1 MAKAGRSSEKRM
13 PERDAIVVGAG
24 FTGLSAALELVDAGL
39 DVLLIEARDRV
50 GGKVE
55 SETLSDGTRVDTGGQ
70 FFCRDMSQLMALIGE
85 SGKTPVMTHYDGEM
99 IYRPPV
105 SPQQGFARWQGVD
118 ALRDRMIATDPDDPD
133 LARLTVADWVARQDD
148 VSADIRK
155 SFLRLIKG
163 LWCRAPEEVAFTWLA
178 SNDRRITN
186 TYSEMEM
193 FLPDTLHALADQLA
207 ARLGDRL
214 RLGIAVT
221 GIDYSDTGVT
231 VIAGDQQ
238 FSARRLILAVPPVMI
253 RRLAFSPALPERL
266 QKALSTWAPGLS
278 IKLQVS
284 YDKPFWRE
292 QGLSGAVMWHEPQ
305 GLYACDASRG
315 DYAGLIIF
323 IGGPE
328 AQQWHGRPRKE
339 LTAFIREQLTE
350 AFGPEGG
357 NPRDIHVRDWVDD
370 PWSGGAYSDVI
381 IDLDA
386 RYAEEI
392 INEGVS
398 PVHFASSELSPS
410 YPGYVE
416 GAIVAG
422 RLAAARVIAATLRG
436 QPEVSD

>member
-1 MAKAGRSSEKRM
+1 M

-39 DVLLIEARDRV
+39 DVLLLEARNRV

-70 FFCRDMSQLMALIGE
+70 FFCRDMAQLMALIAE
-85 SGKTPVMTHYDGEM
+85 NGKTPVMTHYDGEM

-105 SPQQGFARWQGVD
+105 PPQQGFARWQGVD

-133 LARLTVADWVARQDD
+133 LAKLTVADWVARQDD
-148 VSADIRK
+148 VPGDIRK

-163 LWCRAPEEVAFTWLA
+163 LWCRAPEEIAFTWLA

-193 FLPDTLHALADQLA
+193 FLPGTLHALADQLA
-207 ARLGDRL
+207 ARLGERL
-214 RLGIAVT
+214 RLGTAVT
-221 GIDYSDTGVT
+221 DIEHSDTGVT
-231 VIAGDQQ
+231 VITGNER
-238 FSARRLILAVPPVMI
+238 FSAKRLILALPPVMI
-253 RRLAFSPALPERL
+253 RRLPFSPALPGPLR
-266 QKALSTWAPGLS
+266 KALSAWAPGLS
-278 IKLQVS
+278 IKLQAS
-284 YDKPFWRE
+284 YDTPFWRE
-292 QGLSGAVMWHEPQ
+292 RGLSGAVMWHEPQ

-323 IGGPE
+323 VGGPE
-328 AQQWHGRPRKE
+328 AQQWHERPREE

-357 NPRDIHVRDWVDD
+357 NPRDIHVRDWVND
-370 PWSGGAYSDVI
+370 PWSGGAYSDVV

-386 RYAEEI
+386 RYAEDI
-392 INEGVS
+392 INEGI
-398 PVHFASSELSPS
+398 PPIHFASSELSPS

-422 RLAAARVIAATLRG
+422 RLAAGRVIGALANSRSKIG
-436 QPEVSD
+436 GE

>member
-1 MAKAGRSSEKRM
+1 M

-24 FTGLSAALELVDAGL
+24 FTGLSAALELVGAGL
-39 DVLLIEARDRV
+39 DVLLLEARDRV

-70 FFCRDMSQLMALIGE
+70 FFCRDMSRLMALIVE
-85 SGKTPVMTHYDGEM
+85 NGKTPVMTHYDGEM
-99 IYRPPV
+99 IYRPAVP
-105 SPQQGFARWQGVD
+105 PQQGFARWQGVD
-118 ALRDRMIATDPDDPD
+118 ALRDRMIATDPDDPK

-148 VSADIRK
+148 VPPDVSK

-163 LWCRAPEEVAFTWLA
+163 LWCRAPEEIAFTWLA

-193 FLPDTLHALADQLA
+193 FLPGTLHALADQLA

-214 RLGIAVT
+214 RLGTAVT
-221 GIDYSDTGVT
+221 GIEYSNVGAT
-231 VIAGDQQ
+231 VIAGAER
-238 FSARRLILAVPPVMI
+238 FSANRVILALPPVMI
-253 RRLAFSPALPERL
+253 RRLPFSPALPDRL
-266 QKALSTWAPGLS
+266 QKALSAWAPGLS

-305 GLYACDASRG
+305 GLYACDASHD
-315 DYAGLIIF
+315 DYAGLIVF
-323 IGGPE
+323 VGGPE
-328 AQQWHGRPRKE
+328 AQQWHGLPRGE
-339 LTAFIREQLTE
+339 LIAFIREQLTA

-392 INEGVS
+392 IDDGIS

-436 QPEVSD
+436 HSEVSD